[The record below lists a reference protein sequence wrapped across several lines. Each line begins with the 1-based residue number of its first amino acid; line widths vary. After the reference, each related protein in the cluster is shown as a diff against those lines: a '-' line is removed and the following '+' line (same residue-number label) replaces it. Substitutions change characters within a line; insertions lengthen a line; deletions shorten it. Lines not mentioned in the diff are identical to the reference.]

1 MNKRVVIAG
10 GGTGGHLYPG
20 IALARALQKSDAN
33 MQISFIGTQNGIE
46 SKVLPKEGYPLK
58 TILSAGLLGKKGSS
72 RIKSLVKLPVGLLQ
86 AMSYLAKPRASL
98 VVGVGGYVSG
108 PAVLAAW
115 ILRIPTLIHEQNSLP
130 GMTNRLLGKIVD
142 KVAISFEES
151 KSFFPANKVTW
162 TGNMIREEFSQTQEP
177 GQAKASEEFT
187 LLILGG
193 SQGAHS
199 INMAMQEALPH
210 LQLEREKLRI
220 VHQTGEQDCDHMQRL
235 YEENNFSADV
245 RAFFHDMADQVRRA
259 DLILCRAGAT
269 TIAEITACGK
279 ASILV
284 PFPFAANNHQ
294 EKNAQVLQSGGAGEM
309 ILDRDLN
316 GERLSQSIRNAMQNP
331 EQLQETAQN
340 SYRLG
345 NREATENVKQLCLQ
359 LLRITPLSESTAK
372 NNIGLSCI

>member
-1 MNKRVVIAG
+1 MNVRVVIAG

-33 MQISFIGTQNGIE
+33 MEISFIGTERGIE
-46 SKVLPKEGYPLK
+46 SKVLPKEGFPLK
-58 TILSAGLLGKKGSS
+58 TIHSAGLLGKKGSG
-72 RIKSLVKLPVGLLQ
+72 RIKSLMKLPLGIFQ

-115 ILRIPTLIHEQNSLP
+115 ILRIPTLIHEQNSYP
-130 GMTNRLLGKIVD
+130 GMTNRMLGKIVN
-142 KVAISFEES
+142 KIAISFEES
-151 KSFFPANKVTW
+151 KSFFPEKKVTW
-162 TGNMIREEFSQTQEP
+162 TGNMIREEFSQEQESNRVDES
-177 GQAKASEEFT
+177 KKFT

-199 INMAMQEALPH
+199 INMAMNDALPH
-210 LQLEREKLRI
+210 LQSERENLHI
-220 VHQTGEQDCDHMQRL
+220 VHQTGEQDCDHMQRQ
-235 YEENNFSADV
+235 YEESEFSADA
-245 RAFFHDMADQVRRA
+245 RAFIYDMADQVRQA

-279 ASILV
+279 AAILV
-284 PFPFAANNHQ
+284 PFPFAADNHQ
-294 EKNAQVLQSGGAGEM
+294 EKNAQVLETGGAGEM

-316 GERLSQSIRNAMQNP
+316 GERLSQSILNAMQNP
-331 EQLQETAQN
+331 EQLQKTAEH

-345 NREATENVKQLCLQ
+345 NRAATENVKQLCHQ
-359 LLRITPLSESTAK
+359 LLRMTPLSGSTAK
-372 NNIGLSCI
+372 NHVALSCI

>member
-1 MNKRVVIAG
+1 MNVRVVIAG

-33 MQISFIGTQNGIE
+33 MEISFIGTERGIE
-46 SKVLPKEGYPLK
+46 SKVLPKEGFPLK
-58 TILSAGLLGKKGSS
+58 TIHSAGLLGKKGSG
-72 RIKSLVKLPVGLLQ
+72 RIKSLMKLPLGIFQ

-115 ILRIPTLIHEQNSLP
+115 ILRIPTLIHEQNSYP
-130 GMTNRLLGKIVD
+130 GMTNRMLGKIVN
-142 KVAISFEES
+142 KIAISFEES
-151 KSFFPANKVTW
+151 KSFFPEKKVTW
-162 TGNMIREEFSQTQEP
+162 TGNMIREEFSQEQESNRVDES
-177 GQAKASEEFT
+177 KKFT

-199 INMAMQEALPH
+199 INMAMIDALPH
-210 LQLEREKLRI
+210 LQSERENLHI
-220 VHQTGEQDCDHMQRL
+220 VHQTGEQDCDHMQRQ
-235 YEENNFSADV
+235 YEESEFSADA
-245 RAFFHDMADQVRRA
+245 RAFIYDMADQVRQA

-279 ASILV
+279 AAILV
-284 PFPFAANNHQ
+284 PFPFAADNHQ
-294 EKNAQVLQSGGAGEM
+294 EKNAQVLETGGAGEM

-316 GERLSQSIRNAMQNP
+316 GERLSQSILNAMQNP
-331 EQLQETAQN
+331 EQLQKTAEH

-345 NREATENVKQLCLQ
+345 NRAATENVKQLCHQ
-359 LLRITPLSESTAK
+359 LLRMTPLSGSTAK
-372 NNIGLSCI
+372 NHVALSCI

>member
-20 IALARALQKSDAN
+20 IALAKALQKSDAN
-33 MQISFIGTQNGIE
+33 MQISFIGTEQGIE
-46 SKVLPKEGYPLK
+46 SKVLPKEGFPLK

-72 RIKSLVKLPVGLLQ
+72 RIKSLAKLPVGIMQ
-86 AMSYLAKPRASL
+86 ALSYLAKPRANL
-98 VVGVGGYVSG
+98 VIGVGGYVSG
-108 PAVLAAW
+108 PALLAAW

-151 KSFFPANKVTW
+151 KSFFPEAKVAW
-162 TGNMIREEFSQTQEP
+162 TGNMIREEFSKESEP
-177 GQAKASEEFT
+177 SQSTSSEKFT

-199 INMAMQEALPH
+199 INMAMKDALAH
-210 LQLEREKLRI
+210 LENEKENLHI
-220 VHQTGEQDCDHMQRL
+220 VHQTGEKDCREMQEQ
-235 YEENNFSADV
+235 YGESNFSADAQ
-245 RAFFHDMADQVRRA
+245 AFFHDMADQVRQA

-269 TIAEITACGK
+269 TLAEITACGK

-294 EKNAQVLQSGGAGEM
+294 EKNALVLQSAGAGEM
-309 ILDRDLN
+309 ILDRELN
-316 GERLSQSIRNAMQNP
+316 GERLSQSILNAMRNP
-331 EQLQETAQN
+331 EQLQTDVCQN
-340 SYRLG
+340 G
-345 NREATENVKQLCLQ
+345 
-359 LLRITPLSESTAK
+359 
-372 NNIGLSCI
+372 

>member
-33 MQISFIGTQNGIE
+33 MQISFIGTEKGIE
-46 SKVLPKEGYPLK
+46 SKVLPKEGFQLK
-58 TILSAGLLGKKGSS
+58 TIHSAGLLGKKGSGL
-72 RIKSLVKLPVGLLQ
+72 IKSLVKLPLGLLQ

-108 PAVLAAW
+108 PAVLAAG

-130 GMTNRLLGKIVD
+130 GVTNRMLGKIVD
-142 KVAISFEES
+142 KIAISFEES
-151 KSFFPANKVTW
+151 KSFFPETKVTW
-162 TGNMIREEFSQTQEP
+162 TGNMIREEFCQAQESSQEKTS
-177 GQAKASEEFT
+177 GKFT

-199 INMAMQEALPH
+199 INMAMNDALPY
-210 LQLEREKLRI
+210 LQLEREKLHI
-220 VHQTGEQDCDHMQRL
+220 VHQTGEQDCDHMQRQ
-235 YEENNFSADV
+235 YEESNFSAEV
-245 RAFFHDMADQVRRA
+245 RVFFHDMADQVRQA

-279 ASILV
+279 AAILV

-309 ILDRDLN
+309 ILDQDLN
-316 GERLSQSIRNAMQNP
+316 GERLSQSIRNAMHHP
-331 EQLQETAQN
+331 KQLQETANN

-345 NREATENVKQLCLQ
+345 NRAATENVKQLCLQ
-359 LLRITPLSESTAK
+359 LMRMAPLSGSAAK
-372 NNIGLSCI
+372 NHIALSCI

>member
-20 IALARALQKSDAN
+20 IALARTLQKSDAN
-33 MQISFIGTQNGIE
+33 MQISFIGTEQGIE
-46 SKVLPKEGYPLK
+46 SKVLPQEGFPLK
-58 TILSAGLLGKKGSS
+58 TILSAGLLGKQGSG
-72 RIKSLVKLPVGLLQ
+72 RIKSLVKLPLGLLQ

-115 ILRIPTLIHEQNSLP
+115 ILRIPTLIHEQNSYP
-130 GMTNRLLGKIVD
+130 GMTNRMLGKIVN
-142 KVAISFEES
+142 KIAISFEES
-151 KSFFPANKVTW
+151 KSFFPETKVTW
-162 TGNMIREEFSQTQEP
+162 TGNMIREAFSQEQETS
-177 GQAKASEEFT
+177 QVDESKKFT

-199 INMAMQEALPH
+199 INMAMNDALPH
-210 LQLEREKLRI
+210 LQLEREKLHI
-220 VHQTGEQDCDHMQRL
+220 VHQTGEQDCGHMQRQ
-235 YEENNFSADV
+235 YEESGFSADV
-245 RAFFHDMADQVRRA
+245 HAFIHDMADRVRQA
-259 DLILCRAGAT
+259 DLVLCRAGAT

-279 ASILV
+279 PAILV

-294 EKNAQVLQSGGAGEM
+294 EKNAQVLQTGGAGEM

-316 GERLSQSIRNAMQNP
+316 GERLSQSILNAMHHP
-331 EQLQETAQN
+331 EQLQETASN

-345 NREATENVKQLCLQ
+345 NRAATENVKQLCLQ
-359 LLRITPLSESTAK
+359 LLRMTPYSGATAK
-372 NNIGLSCI
+372 NHIALSCI